1 MVKTILDGFLLAFLN
16 PKIAV
21 FFLAL
26 FSSCR
31 PGRPSVEKV
40 GMALLAGTIDTAWYL
55 VVALL
60 IGGPA
65 LSRWLEAR
73 RTALNRLM
81 GDCCAAGDV
90 GLHSRAAHPL
100 TAHPHPT
107 CAGDLSPLATP
118 VSSSSAPHP
127 TR

>member
-1 MVKTILDGFLLAFLN
+1 MALTLLAD
-16 PKIAV
+16 AV

-26 FSSCR
+26 FSQLADPNAS
-31 PGRPSVEKV
+31 SVEKV

-81 GDCCAAGDV
+81 G
-90 GLHSRAAHPL
+90 GLL
-100 TAHPHPT
+100 
-107 CAGDLSPLATP
+107 CGLAIWVFVHVLRTL
-118 VSSSSAPHP
+118 
-127 TR
+127 